1 MRRAWWVVLPLLAGG
16 AGTAVALLVGDR
28 RIITSE
34 TALAWVWLAV
44 GVAGSLVL
52 LVVALVRWRLRAAH
66 ESGRVRGLAEGV
78 ENQSRL
84 LARLDHELK
93 NPITAILAG
102 VTNLEPSQP
111 AAASIRT
118 QAERLSR
125 LLTDLRRLG
134 ELRSI
139 RLETS
144 SIDLEALVDEVL
156 EAVRELPEAA
166 ERTVAVAFPR
176 APRPLP
182 RVTGDPDLL
191 FLALY
196 NLVTNAIKYSS
207 TGDAIDVRGFE
218 EDGRSVVE
226 VADAGRGI
234 PEADQER
241 VWEELARGS
250 TTTDVPGSG
259 LGLPFVRAIVERH
272 GGAVQLR
279 SRAREGTLVRVSL
292 PTERG

>member
-1 MRRAWWVVLPLLAGG
+1 MRRAWVALPLALG
-16 AGTAVALLVGDR
+16 AAATVAAVLVGDR
-28 RIITSE
+28 RVIASE
-34 TALAWVWLAV
+34 TSIAWLWLAL
-44 GVAGSLVL
+44 GIAGTAGL
-52 LVVALVRWRLRAAH
+52 LVIGLVRWRLRVAA
-66 ESGRVRGLAEGV
+66 ESGRRRGLAEGV

-111 AAASIRT
+111 AVASIRT

-134 ELRSI
+134 EVRSAH
-139 RLETS
+139 LEMS
-144 SIDLEALVDEVL
+144 SIDLEALIDEVI
-156 EAVRELPEAA
+156 EAVLELPEAT
-166 ERTVAVAFPR
+166 ERSVAVAFPR

-182 RVTGDPDLL
+182 RVTGDADLL

-196 NLVTNAIKYSS
+196 NLVANAVKYSAP
-207 TGDAIDVRGFE
+207 GDAIDVRGLE
-218 EDGRSVVE
+218 EAGTSVIE

-234 PEADQER
+234 PEADQDR
-241 VWEELARGS
+241 VWEEFARGS
-250 TTTDVPGSG
+250 EAADVPGSG

-272 GGAVQLR
+272 GGTVELR

-292 PTERG
+292 PITRG

>member
-1 MRRAWWVVLPLLAGG
+1 MRRAWIALPLAVGI
-16 AGTAVALLVGDR
+16 AATVVALAVGDR
-28 RIITSE
+28 RIVTSE
-34 TALAWVWLAV
+34 TSIAWLWLAL
-44 GVAGSLVL
+44 GVAVTTAL
-52 LVVALVRWRLRAAH
+52 LVIELVRWRLRVAAG
-66 ESGRVRGLAEGV
+66 SGRRRGLAEGV

-111 AAASIRT
+111 AVASIRS

-125 LLTDLRRLG
+125 LLADLRRLG
-134 ELRSI
+134 EVRSA
-139 RLETS
+139 RLEAT
-144 SIDLEALVDEVL
+144 SIDLETLIDEVI
-156 EAVRELPEAA
+156 EAVLELPEAA
-166 ERTVAVAFPR
+166 ERSVAVAFPR

-182 RVTGDPDLL
+182 PVTGDADLL

-196 NLVTNAIKYSS
+196 NLVANAVKYSAA
-207 TGDAIDVRGFE
+207 GDAIDVRGIE
-218 EDGRSVVE
+218 EEGRAVIE
-226 VADAGRGI
+226 VADTGRGI

-250 TTTDVPGSG
+250 EAADVPGSG

-272 GGAVQLR
+272 GGTVHLR

-292 PTERG
+292 PLGRG

>member
-1 MRRAWWVVLPLLAGG
+1 MRRLWVALPLALG
-16 AGTAVALLVGDR
+16 AAATVVALVVGDR
-28 RIITSE
+28 RVIASE
-34 TALAWVWLAV
+34 TSLAWVWLALGIV
-44 GVAGSLVL
+44 GSAALL
-52 LVVALVRWRLRAAH
+52 LVVLVQWRLRVTAEA
-66 ESGRVRGLAEGV
+66 GRRRGLAEGV
-78 ENQSRL
+78 QSQSRL
-84 LARLDHELK
+84 LSRLDHELK

-134 ELRSI
+134 EVRSAA
-139 RLETS
+139 LELS
-144 SIDLEALVDEVL
+144 RIDLETLIEEVI

-166 ERTVAVAFPR
+166 ERSVAVAFPR

-182 RVTGDPDLL
+182 RVMGDADLL

-196 NLVTNAIKYSS
+196 NLVANAVKYSS
-207 TGDAIDVRGFE
+207 PGDAIDVRGLE
-218 EDGRSVVE
+218 EAGTSVIE

-234 PEADQER
+234 PEADQAR
-241 VWEELARGS
+241 VWEEFARG
-250 TTTDVPGSG
+250 TEATDVPGSG

-272 GGAVQLR
+272 GGTVELR

-292 PTERG
+292 PIGRD